1 MTEIILDLGPV
12 NSVDETAFAH
22 AIERLAQWH
31 DARVANAFKDRD
43 APDLMVRTVS
53 DAAGILRK
61 SVIFQKQEWASAFM
75 GFWERERA
83 VS

>member
-22 AIERLAQWH
+22 AIERLAKWH
-31 DARVANAFKDRD
+31 EARVANVVKDRD

-53 DAAGILRK
+53 DTAGTLRK
-61 SVIFQKQEWASAFM
+61 SVIFQKQEWASAFIE
-75 GFWERERA
+75 FWEPQRA